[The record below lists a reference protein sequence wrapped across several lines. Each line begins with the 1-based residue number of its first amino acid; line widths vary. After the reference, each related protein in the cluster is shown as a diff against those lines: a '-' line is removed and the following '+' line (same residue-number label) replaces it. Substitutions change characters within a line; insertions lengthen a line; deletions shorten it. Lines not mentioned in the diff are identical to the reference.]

1 MLGSKRRQQRRNEL
15 ESAETARRLALMV
28 AHSTVMGR
36 RAHSFRG
43 SPWVSFL
50 EILSLFREKVG
61 WDGAGVWSHPA
72 LLPLRPWAFYKL
84 FHLFVFN
91 SCFISRSK
99 WKILIGKVCD
109 YVLGELPEVKRDVSC
124 LFILLNQAL
133 LSDYNSFTRGKK
145 KRDWRKAIKSL
156 GHLAL
161 FYLIKYVAFNH
172 IKRGECAKFMIRGF
186 DK

>member
-28 AHSTVMGR
+28 AHSAVMGR

-145 KRDWRKAIKSL
+145 KTRLTKGDKEFGSFSVI
-156 GHLAL
+156 L
-161 FYLIKYVAFNH
+161 FNK
-172 IKRGECAKFMIRGF
+172 IRCL
-186 DK
+186 

>member
-1 MLGSKRRQQRRNEL
+1 MLGSKRHEQRRNEL

-36 RAHSFRG
+36 RAHNSFRG

-50 EILSLFREKVG
+50 EILSLFRQKVG
-61 WDGAGVWSHPA
+61 WDGAGAWSYPA

-99 WKILIGKVCD
+99 WKILMGKVCD
-109 YVLGELPEVKRDVSC
+109 YVCDSGSEKGCFVPFHPFKSSLVIRLEVIYPRQWKARLTKGDKEFGSFSVILFNKIRC
-124 LFILLNQAL
+124 L
-133 LSDYNSFTRGKK
+133 
-145 KRDWRKAIKSL
+145 
-156 GHLAL
+156 
-161 FYLIKYVAFNH
+161 
-172 IKRGECAKFMIRGF
+172 
-186 DK
+186 